1 MFIRESG
8 DNDFDK
14 ALHRRKHV
22 TLSINTC
29 TYDLSNSIY
38 IVFKTKQNWK
48 NAIAWKLRNSD
59 IIPIFVA
66 FCMDSMYKIGNKV
79 NVYLCKS
86 RSMYCHYGYRF
97 CIQRQNRTT
106 VKQIVYLRGLMVV
119 VIFRLLWSHWVEK
132 LWIIYS
138 NFKVKIF
145 VTLFNSDILLLK
157 TSYLKF

>member
-1 MFIRESG
+1 MIYQIR
-8 DNDFDK
+8 
-14 ALHRRKHV
+14 
-22 TLSINTC
+22 
-29 TYDLSNSIY
+29 YIY

-48 NAIAWKLRNSD
+48 NAIAWKLRKSD

-79 NVYLCKS
+79 NDYVYLCKS

-106 VKQIVYLRGLMVV
+106 VKQIVYLRGLVVV

-145 VTLFNSDILLLK
+145 VTLFNCDILLLK